1 MISCLESGVYA
12 RQRVSVCQEAGGREL
27 KRGRVET
34 RVRGFEELRAELGV
48 EDGIKVGLEASRGRE
63 EEDVKRRGR

>member
-1 MISCLESGVYA
+1 MTFCLGLDVHA

-27 KRGRVET
+27 KQGRVET

-48 EDGIKVGLEASRGRE
+48 EEGIKVGLEASRGRE